1 MYHGKAGRKLGRT
14 SSHKEAMF
22 RNMVT
27 SVIKHERIR
36 TTDSKAKEVRKLAE
50 KMITLGKKGNL
61 HARRQALAFVRD
73 KALVSKLFGELTER
87 YRNRAGGYTRIIKV
101 GYRFGDNA
109 PVSIL
114 EFIPEEKKKEKA
126 KPKAKG
132 KAKEKDKSAL
142 ESIPEEKKKEK
153 VKPKTEDKAKEKEEE
168 KSALES
174 ISEERKKEKAT
185 KAKAK
190 VKTTAKA
197 KKEEKEKSAE

>member
-27 SVIKHERIR
+27 SIIKHERIR

-73 KALVSKLFGELTER
+73 KTLVSKLFGELTER
-87 YRNRAGGYTRIIKV
+87 YRKRAGGYTRIIKV

-126 KPKAKG
+126 
-132 KAKEKDKSAL
+132 
-142 ESIPEEKKKEK
+142 
-153 VKPKTEDKAKEKEEE
+153 
-168 KSALES
+168 
-174 ISEERKKEKAT
+174 T

-190 VKTTAKA
+190 VKTTAKT

>member
-36 TTDSKAKEVRKLAE
+36 TTDSKAKEVRILAE

-142 ESIPEEKKKEK
+142 ESITEEK
-153 VKPKTEDKAKEKEEE
+153 
-168 KSALES
+168 
-174 ISEERKKEKAT
+174 KKEKAT

>member
-27 SVIKHERIR
+27 SIIKHERIR

-50 KMITLGKKGNL
+50 KMITLGKRGNL

-73 KALVSKLFGELTER
+73 KAMVSKLFGELTER

-132 KAKEKDKSAL
+132 KAKEKEKSALESMPEEKKQEKAKPKAEDKAKEKEKLAL
-142 ESIPEEKKKEK
+142 ESIPEEK
-153 VKPKTEDKAKEKEEE
+153 
-168 KSALES
+168 
-174 ISEERKKEKAT
+174 KKEKAT

-190 VKTTAKA
+190 VKTTAKT
-197 KKEEKEKSAE
+197 KKGEKEESAK

>member
-36 TTDSKAKEVRKLAE
+36 TTDCKAKELRKLAE
-50 KMITLGKKGNL
+50 KMITLGKKGSL
-61 HARRQALAFVRD
+61 HARRQALAVVRD
-73 KALVSKLFGELTER
+73 KSLVGKLFGELAER
-87 YRNRAGGYTRIIKV
+87 YRDRAGGYTRIIKA

-114 EFIPEEKKKEKA
+114 EFIPDGKKKEKA
-126 KPKAKG
+126 KPKAKDKTKA
-132 KAKEKDKSAL
+132 KAKEKSAL

-153 VKPKTEDKAKEKEEE
+153 AKVKAKT
-168 KSALES
+168 
-174 ISEERKKEKAT
+174 KEKA
-185 KAKAK
+185 
-190 VKTTAKA
+190 
-197 KKEEKEKSAE
+197 AE

>member
-73 KALVSKLFGELTER
+73 KVLVSKLFGELTER

-132 KAKEKDKSAL
+132 KAKEKEKEKSTP
-142 ESIPEEKKKEK
+142 ESTPPEEKKKEK
-153 VKPKTEDKAKEKEEE
+153 AKLRVK
-168 KSALES
+168 S
-174 ISEERKKEKAT
+174 
-185 KAKAK
+185 
-190 VKTTAKA
+190 KA
-197 KKEEKEKSAE
+197 KKEEKDKSVK

>member
-36 TTDSKAKEVRKLAE
+36 TTDCKAKELRKLAE
-50 KMITLGKKGNL
+50 KMITLGKKGSL
-61 HARRQALAFVRD
+61 HARRQALAVVRD
-73 KALVSKLFGELTER
+73 KSLVGKLFGELTER
-87 YRNRAGGYTRIIKV
+87 YRNRAGGYTRIIKA

-114 EFIPEEKKKEKA
+114 EFIPDEKKKEKA

-132 KAKEKDKSAL
+132 KTKA
-142 ESIPEEKKKEK
+142 
-153 VKPKTEDKAKEKEEE
+153 KAKEKEEKEE

-174 ISEERKKEKAT
+174 IPPEKKKEKA
-185 KAKAK
+185 KPK
-190 VKTTAKA
+190 VKSKA
-197 KKEEKEKSAE
+197 KKEEKEKSTE